1 MAVHQK
7 DYFGGLLIFVLVMGF
22 WLLLSASLHWQHLMV
37 GTLLSVAVTIVW
49 SQIKIGESGRRTSF
63 TLKQFFMILYYLLCL
78 AWEILKANIMVA
90 LIVLNPKLP
99 ISPGLVIMR
108 NELKHDLTR
117 VLYANSIT
125 LTPGTITVDLSG
137 NYHVVHAVTDP
148 AGRGV
153 LDWYLYDLAK
163 KLEGE
168 GS

>member
-1 MAVHQK
+1 MSGRQK
-7 DYFGGLLIFVLVMGF
+7 DIFGGFLIFALLMGF

-37 GTLLSVAVTIVW
+37 GALLSAVLTVVW
-49 SQIKIGESGRRTSF
+49 SNIKIGKSDHRTSF
-63 TLKQFFMILYYLLCL
+63 TLKQCFMMLYYLLCL

-108 NELKHDLTR
+108 NELKHDLMR

-137 NYHVVHAVTDP
+137 DYHVVHAVTES

-163 KLEGE
+163 KIEEE